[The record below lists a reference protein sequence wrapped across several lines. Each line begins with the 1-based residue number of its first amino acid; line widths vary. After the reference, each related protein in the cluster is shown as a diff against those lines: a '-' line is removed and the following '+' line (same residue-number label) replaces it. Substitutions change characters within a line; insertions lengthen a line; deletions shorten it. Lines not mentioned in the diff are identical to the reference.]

1 MFAIP
6 KTHIRHFGCIFVI
19 KYIHSFYSKI
29 DACSLR
35 MKHKSCWTNSTTRN
49 KEMGNNEDDD
59 NDGGG
64 GGGDNVDEQNR
75 SRTKITA

>member
-1 MFAIP
+1 
-6 KTHIRHFGCIFVI
+6 
-19 KYIHSFYSKI
+19 
-29 DACSLR
+29 
-35 MKHKSCWTNSTTRN
+35 
-49 KEMGNNEDDD
+49 MGNNEDDD